1 MSSLVYSVANPFL
14 VSVKNQAILKEA
26 DISTDTAVTRQ
37 SAFSFAQQIYG
48 LKETGGCQIF
58 LVFFFPQVVQLV
70 NAILRRGLSALL
82 SQTARYL
89 LFLSIYYFLFFGSM
103 FFALSFNRLST
114 ERSALYCR
122 KPITMAR
129 EKKHS
134 EIDSVGVGAMTYLCN
149 DSNYMQH
156 NIQLVYIQV

>member
-37 SAFSFAQQIYG
+37 TAFSFAQQIYG

-58 LVFFFPQVVQLV
+58 LVFFFPIGIVQSV

-82 SQTARYL
+82 SQTAFYL

-103 FFALSFNRLST
+103 FFPLSFNRLST
-114 ERSALYCR
+114 EPSALYCR

-129 EKKHS
+129 GKKTQR
-134 EIDSVGVGAMTYLCN
+134 DRFRRGWGN
-149 DSNYMQH
+149 DIS
-156 NIQLVYIQV
+156 L

>member
-58 LVFFFPQVVQLV
+58 LVFFFPIGIVQLV

-89 LFLSIYYFLFFGSM
+89 LFLSIYYFSFFGSM

-114 ERSALYCR
+114 GPSALYCR

-129 EKKHS
+129 EKKNTARQIPS
-134 EIDSVGVGAMTYLCN
+134 GLG
-149 DSNYMQH
+149 Q
-156 NIQLVYIQV
+156 

>member
-14 VSVKNQAILKEA
+14 VSVKNQAMLKEA

-58 LVFFFPQVVQLV
+58 LVFFFPIGIVQLV

-114 ERSALYCR
+114 EPSALYCR

-129 EKKHS
+129 EKKTQR
-134 EIDSVGVGAMTYLCN
+134 DRFRRGWGN
-149 DSNYMQH
+149 DIS
-156 NIQLVYIQV
+156 L

>member
-58 LVFFFPQVVQLV
+58 LVFFFFPIGIVQSV

-89 LFLSIYYFLFFGSM
+89 LFLSIYYFSFFGSM

-114 ERSALYCR
+114 GPSALYCR

-129 EKKHS
+129 EKKTQR
-134 EIDSVGVGAMTYLCN
+134 DRFRRGWGN
-149 DSNYMQH
+149 DIS
-156 NIQLVYIQV
+156 L

>member
-58 LVFFFPQVVQLV
+58 LVFFSHRYRLV
-70 NAILRRGLSALL
+70 SERYP
-82 SQTARYL
+82 SQRSLCITELDGSLFIIFIYL
-89 LFLSIYYFLFFGSM
+89 LFFIFWKHVFRPKLQQIEYRAISSLLQETNNHGQG
-103 FFALSFNRLST
+103 
-114 ERSALYCR
+114 
-122 KPITMAR
+122 
-129 EKKHS
+129 KKTQR
-134 EIDSVGVGAMTYLCN
+134 DRFRRGWGN
-149 DSNYMQH
+149 DIS
-156 NIQLVYIQV
+156 L

>member
-58 LVFFFPQVVQLV
+58 LVFYFPQVSFSQST
-70 NAILRRGLSALL
+70 LSFVEALCITEL
-82 SQTARYL
+82 DGSLFIIFIYL
-89 LFLSIYYFLFFGSM
+89 LFFIFWKHVFRPKLQQIEYRAIGS
-103 FFALSFNRLST
+103 LLQETNNNGQGKKNT
-114 ERSALYCR
+114 
-122 KPITMAR
+122 AR
-129 EKKHS
+129 QIPS
-134 EIDSVGVGAMTYLCN
+134 GLGN
-149 DSNYMQH
+149 DIS
-156 NIQLVYIQV
+156 L